1 MWELDV
7 TPKAEATKEIINTL
21 DLIKVKYKTHQQESE
36 RQSTERTKIFAN
48 HVGDKGLVSR
58 LYKDFLQLINEKM
71 GGSVS

>member
-1 MWELDV
+1 M
-7 TPKAEATKEIINTL
+7 TPKAEAAKEIINKL

-36 RQSTERTKIFAN
+36 RQSTEWTKIFAN
-48 HVGDKGLVSR
+48 HVADKGLVSR